1 MTPQPKYRRT
11 DWPALLLSL
20 FAQVPVVVWLFTD
33 DAIPFVFLGPF
44 ELVRLIV
51 LCGLARAYRKY
62 ENPLR
67 AAKTFVVWVAT
78 TLMFFIALL
87 VWYSLST
94 TTGLDGIMGAVLW
107 GMLPLCGILIV
118 ETAVSLYFFRG
129 NVRVQAARL
138 DAMASDATTWFT
150 FGFLIVPF
158 ILCVL
163 LLVVALLR
171 GMPGLIPPSFW
182 TVTWAFL
189 WWLPVIYF
197 AGKAIVLA
205 QVYTARFASTGER
218 VLDADWILFI
228 TSSRTVSFDQ
238 QLSKE
243 RDDIAWRRAAMRGEP
258 PPDAQQA
265 ATRAFFARR
274 AANLSSARRRG

>member
-1 MTPQPKYRRT
+1 MTPQGNVLRT
-11 DWPALLLSL
+11 DWPALLLAL
-20 FAQVPVVVWLFTD
+20 FAQVPVVVWLFAD

-51 LCGLARAYRKY
+51 LCGLARACRKY
-62 ENPLR
+62 EDPRR
-67 AAKTFVVWVAT
+67 AVKTFVVWVAT
-78 TLMFFIALL
+78 TLAVFIALL
-87 VWYSLST
+87 AGYSLSAG
-94 TTGLDGIMGAVLW
+94 GLDGIMGWVLW
-107 GMLPLCGILIV
+107 GMLPLCGILTV

-158 ILCVL
+158 ILGVL
-163 LLVVALLR
+163 LLVVALLGSQR
-171 GMPGLIPPSFW
+171 VLIPPAFW
-182 TVTWAFL
+182 TVTWAVL

-218 VLDADWILFI
+218 VLDAAWILFI

-238 QLSKE
+238 QVSKE
-243 RDDIAWRRAAMRGEP
+243 QNDIAWRRAAMRGEP
-258 PPDAQQA
+258 RPENGVKVP
-265 ATRAFFARR
+265 
-274 AANLSSARRRG
+274 SAGSHQSQRIERTEAIGP